1 MKQCFIPLFIATL
14 VSFSIIPVTAEEQS
28 GDAGIMPKKGSFALA
43 VSTPLV
49 DSGSMYLQYHV
60 SNDFAL
66 RPGLSVSVA
75 NQVDSY
81 NPAGDLTITTSTI
94 RISLAGLYHT
104 GTNDFIR
111 GYFGAEAAV
120 AGRFDAYDDRV
131 ELVKASDGYVQFS
144 ITPSGGAHVQIH
156 RYIGLFAEAGIA
168 FSFGGTGNA
177 LFERSGTFVST
188 FTQRIGALF
197 YFKN

>member
-1 MKQCFIPLFIATL
+1 MKQCFFPFFIATL
-14 VSFSIIPVTAEEQS
+14 VSFSIIPVTAEEQNEA
-28 GDAGIMPKKGSFALA
+28 AGFMPKKGSFALA

-49 DSGSMYLQYHV
+49 DSGSIYLQYHV
-60 SNDFAL
+60 SSNFAL
-66 RPGLSVSVA
+66 RPGLSISVA
-75 NQVDSY
+75 HQIDSY
-81 NPAGDLTITTSTI
+81 NPAGDLTVSSNNL
-94 RISLAGLYHT
+94 RISLAGLYYT

-120 AGRFDAYDDRV
+120 AGRFDTYDDRV
-131 ELVKASDGYVQFS
+131 ELIKASDGYIQFS

-156 RYIGLFAEAGIA
+156 RNIALFAEAGLA

-177 LFERSGTFVST
+177 LFERSGTFLST